1 MIWDQ
6 KDDIILNVTGIL
18 PKGRDNTVA
27 SSFFAFVDRT
37 KYINRWGLMRSTDP
51 ENVCEHSMQTAV
63 LAHALAVAGRDV
75 FGKNVSPEKI
85 AVAALYHDCSEILTG
100 DLPTP
105 VKYRSSD
112 LETAYKTAEADAKER
127 LFSTLPDGLKKGFEG
142 AVFFEEQNPE
152 LYYSYV
158 KAADKLSA
166 YLKCQNELAS
176 GNREFLRAHQGLESS
191 LKKMAEENEEL
202 KWFMENVL
210 PSYSLTLDD
219 L

>member
-1 MIWDQ
+1 MS
-6 KDDIILNVTGIL
+6 
-18 PKGRDNTVA
+18 

-63 LAHALAVAGRDV
+63 LAHALAVAGRDI
-75 FGKNVSPEKI
+75 FKKDLSPEKI

-105 VKYRSSD
+105 VKYRSPD

-127 LFSTLPDGLKKGFEG
+127 LFSTLPEELKPGFKP
-142 AVFFEEQNPE
+142 AVFFEETEPE
-152 LYYSYV
+152 LYFRYI

-176 GNREFLRAHQGLESS
+176 GNREFVRAHDGLKRS
-191 LKKMAEENEEL
+191 LDKMAESFEEL

-210 PSYSLTLDD
+210 PSYSLALDD